1 MASTFA
7 YCDGCMP
14 DSQHHAIVTDSTAK
28 GWTGTQGHTYGR
40 TYGQDVRVVCIGLE
54 ENSWYTSPSMYWEQ
68 SAAGPKSLRQLQ
80 SLQHTTQNVEL

>member
-7 YCDGCMP
+7 YYDRCMP

-40 TYGQDVRVVCIGLE
+40 TYGQDVLVVCTV
-54 ENSWYTSPSMYWEQ
+54 YRP
-68 SAAGPKSLRQLQ
+68 
-80 SLQHTTQNVEL
+80 